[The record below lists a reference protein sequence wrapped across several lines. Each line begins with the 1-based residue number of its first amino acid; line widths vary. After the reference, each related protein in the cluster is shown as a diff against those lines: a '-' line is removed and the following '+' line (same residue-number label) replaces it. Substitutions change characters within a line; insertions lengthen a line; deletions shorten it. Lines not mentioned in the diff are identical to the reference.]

1 MDQKLEFQKKRNSN
15 FFWVVPISFSNETR
29 WIQIFCPDYLF
40 FVSHMNEHAFG
51 KTIFRF
57 WNFARVKA
65 TTQNPKCSAFD
76 FAVRLHN
83 FPTGP
88 TMPLDWWCEHVHCPL
103 SKSLCDQVSRPFF
116 CPGSWLLATL
126 CFVAIK
132 PERVLVFLEVIFVGV
147 SSNQFYF
154 CPESSFLW
162 FVFFS
167 SSGIFSLKSFFG
179 NSKVFWKPVSFFLH
193 MFFWHFFLWE
203 YCFFWS
209 QFQFFS
215 LGKPCFWNSCFK
227 NQFKLF
233 FTFFDAEHC
242 VQNYFNF
249 VLVFSFGT
257 FIIFCRGGS
266 FFSCVC
272 RFLELLC
279 KAVLTYFNAY
289 WKP

>member
-15 FFWVVPISFSNETR
+15 FFWVVPISFSNEAH

-40 FVSHMNEHAFG
+40 FVGHMNEHAFG

-147 SSNQFYF
+147 S
-154 CPESSFLW
+154 
-162 FVFFS
+162 
-167 SSGIFSLKSFFG
+167 
-179 NSKVFWKPVSFFLH
+179 
-193 MFFWHFFLWE
+193 
-203 YCFFWS
+203 
-209 QFQFFS
+209 
-215 LGKPCFWNSCFK
+215 
-227 NQFKLF
+227 
-233 FTFFDAEHC
+233 
-242 VQNYFNF
+242 
-249 VLVFSFGT
+249 
-257 FIIFCRGGS
+257 
-266 FFSCVC
+266 
-272 RFLELLC
+272 
-279 KAVLTYFNAY
+279 
-289 WKP
+289 